1 MPTKCLG
8 EEWKSCENITRTNL
22 LTFPVILI
30 QPSYIIT
37 VHDHHLPGSLYQY
50 RSQLHHIQEIPATLL
65 ILIKDK
71 ALIIE
76 NFILKS
82 ALDQY
87 LF

>member
-1 MPTKCLG
+1 MTT
-8 EEWKSCENITRTNL
+8 IY
-22 LTFPVILI
+22 
-30 QPSYIIT
+30 Q
-37 VHDHHLPGSLYQY
+37 VHSNRLFLYQH

-82 ALDQY
+82 VLDQY